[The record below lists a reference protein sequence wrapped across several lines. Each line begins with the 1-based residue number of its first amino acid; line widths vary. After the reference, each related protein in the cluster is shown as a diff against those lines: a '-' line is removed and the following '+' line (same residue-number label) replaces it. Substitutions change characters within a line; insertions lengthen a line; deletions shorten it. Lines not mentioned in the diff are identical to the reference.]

1 MKKGGRKMGKI
12 IDFAKTRKKIRSVD
26 GNYLLEEFEKKGM
39 DYLLK
44 RAVTIIAA
52 DINKKEKDSFREKLL
67 ILGQKG
73 SSLLFFE
80 KTINQEILDRKLI
93 ESDIFLCGIYVSRIL
108 ANLVKEAPQSWWAID
123 YFDLSNP
130 HSSQRGGDICFVICS
145 IFPERGNRRLMDIA
159 YYEAMGRG
167 FYQKSFSLSGKEI
180 FWQMSQNFEIMAE
193 LTQAAMKKI

>member
-1 MKKGGRKMGKI
+1 M
-12 IDFAKTRKKIRSVD
+12 
-26 GNYLLEEFEKKGM
+26 
-39 DYLLK
+39 
-44 RAVTIIAA
+44 TIIAT

-67 ILGQKG
+67 ILDQKG
-73 SSLLFFE
+73 SSLPFFE

-108 ANLVKEAPQSWWAID
+108 ANLAKETPQSWWAID
-123 YFDLSNP
+123 YFDPSNP

-145 IFPERGNRRLMDIA
+145 IFPERGNWRLMDIA

-180 FWQMSQNFEIMAE
+180 FWQMSQNFNLMAE
-193 LTQAAMKKI
+193 LTQAAMRKI